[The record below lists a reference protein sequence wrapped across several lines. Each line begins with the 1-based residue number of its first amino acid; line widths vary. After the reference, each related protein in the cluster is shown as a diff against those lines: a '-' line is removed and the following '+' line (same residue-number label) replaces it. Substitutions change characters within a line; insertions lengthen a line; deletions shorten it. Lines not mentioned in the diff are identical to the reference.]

1 MKDEEREDCEIGA
14 WVVIIAIII
23 AIVVSFA
30 LGYTFYASPGFKK
43 SPFSDVLMMSIV
55 PPLSGV
61 VAAMIWILLCGEFSN
76 GKTKK
81 RINKN
86 VYKFYVMETNNL
98 MIFPDLNQEEFDF
111 NSLVGN
117 KQYGI
122 MAGIPVKIDRIIRD
136 VTQTTVIA
144 VSGTMVLKGV
154 KMRGVWDMYGNIVEF
169 KKTFSLLTPKGFSM
183 DALFSS
189 ATDRMFQLVHI
200 QQLDKAE

>member
-1 MKDEEREDCEIGA
+1 MS
-14 WVVIIAIII
+14 W
-23 AIVVSFA
+23 
-30 LGYTFYASPGFKK
+30 KK
-43 SPFSDVLMMSIV
+43 
-55 PPLSGV
+55 
-61 VAAMIWILLCGEFSN
+61 
-76 GKTKK
+76 K
-81 RINKN
+81 
-86 VYKFYVMETNNL
+86 NL

-136 VTQTTVIA
+136 ITQTTVIA

-189 ATDRMFQLVHI
+189 VTDRMFQLAHI
-200 QQLDKAE
+200 QQLDKKQ

>member
-1 MKDEEREDCEIGA
+1 
-14 WVVIIAIII
+14 
-23 AIVVSFA
+23 
-30 LGYTFYASPGFKK
+30 
-43 SPFSDVLMMSIV
+43 
-55 PPLSGV
+55 
-61 VAAMIWILLCGEFSN
+61 
-76 GKTKK
+76 
-81 RINKN
+81 
-86 VYKFYVMETNNL
+86 
-98 MIFPDLNQEEFDF
+98 
-111 NSLVGN
+111 
-117 KQYGI
+117 

-200 QQLDKAE
+200 QQLDKEQTKMDYK